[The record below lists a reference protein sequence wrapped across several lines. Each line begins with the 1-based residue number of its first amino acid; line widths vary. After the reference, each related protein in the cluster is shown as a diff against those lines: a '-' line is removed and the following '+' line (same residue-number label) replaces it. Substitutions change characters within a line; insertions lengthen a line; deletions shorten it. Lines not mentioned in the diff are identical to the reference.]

1 MGFIVES
8 FLMCL
13 FVFWCRDLLYK
24 PIVLGKMLLL
34 QVCLIKSVF
43 FWKMLLFN
51 WFLIFSF
58 VAACGHI
65 SCFWCVHYSM
75 DGTHESHCPICRNPY
90 SHFPTICQ
98 MLHFMLLKMYP
109 VAYKRREKQTLGEV
123 HILSQV
129 LKWAHTY
136 RHHVCM
142 WNVLWKGALVRLLSF
157 I

>member
-24 PIVLGKMLLL
+24 PIVL
-34 QVCLIKSVF
+34 
-43 FWKMLLFN
+43 
-51 WFLIFSF
+51 
-58 VAACGHI
+58 ACGHI

-109 VAYKRREKQTLGEV
+109 VAYKRREKQTLGEARSDDR
-123 HILSQV
+123 INDGE
-129 LKWAHTY
+129 
-136 RHHVCM
+136 R
-142 WNVLWKGALVRLLSF
+142 SF
-157 I
+157 GLNDL